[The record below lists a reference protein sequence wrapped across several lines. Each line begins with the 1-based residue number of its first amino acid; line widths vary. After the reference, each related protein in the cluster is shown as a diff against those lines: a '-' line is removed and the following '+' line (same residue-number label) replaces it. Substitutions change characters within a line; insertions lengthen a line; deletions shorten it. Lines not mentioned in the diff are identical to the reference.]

1 MISIGID
8 VSKGKSTTCIL
19 EPYGVV
25 IKKPFIVEHNK
36 DDLTAF
42 VNLIKTYSSESKVIL
57 EATGV
62 YHLPILNY
70 LISKDIFVTVVN
82 PLSMSKYINSNIR
95 PGKTDKKDALMIA
108 NYGIDNWYKLIPYS
122 EPKFA
127 YDKLRLLSRQYNQYI
142 GIRVKARLTLINL
155 VEQTMPGITN
165 LLENDSTNI
174 CMDKLN
180 SFIKKYWH
188 YDNVT
193 KYSERQFVV
202 NYNLW
207 AKKEGYKASDA
218 KAIKIYALAEN
229 SIPTL
234 SSKDESTKMLVL
246 EAIRV
251 HREINISTDLI
262 LGQMVEMAKHLK
274 EYAILTSI
282 TGIGENLASRFI
294 AEVGDINKFHSSSAL
309 VAYAGIDAPPHQS
322 GQFIS
327 KNRKISKRGSKSL
340 RKVGYEIMTSI
351 TRQKSVDDP
360 VFLFIKKKEAEG
372 KAKKVAKIAG
382 LNKFFRI
389 YFAKATEIYEN

>member
-82 PLSMSKYINSNIR
+82 PLSMSKYINSSIR

-165 LLENDSTNI
+165 ILENDSTNI
-174 CMDKLN
+174 CKDKLN

-262 LGQMVEMAKHLK
+262 LGQMVEMAKPLK

-309 VAYAGIDAPPHQS
+309 VAYAGIDAPPS
-322 GQFIS
+322 
-327 KNRKISKRGSKSL
+327 
-340 RKVGYEIMTSI
+340 SI
-351 TRQKSVDDP
+351 RS
-360 VFLFIKKKEAEG
+360 
-372 KAKKVAKIAG
+372 
-382 LNKFFRI
+382 I
-389 YFAKATEIYEN
+389 YQ

>member
-82 PLSMSKYINSNIR
+82 PLSMSKYINSSIR

-142 GIRVKARLTLINL
+142 GMRVKARLTLINL

-174 CMDKLN
+174 CKDKLN

-193 KYSERQFVV
+193 KYSERQFVI

-262 LGQMVEMAKHLK
+262 LGQMVEMAKPLK

-327 KNRKISKRGSKSL
+327 KNRRISKRGSKSL
-340 RKVGYEIMTSI
+340 RKIGYEIMTSI
-351 TRQKSVDDP
+351 TRQKSVNDP